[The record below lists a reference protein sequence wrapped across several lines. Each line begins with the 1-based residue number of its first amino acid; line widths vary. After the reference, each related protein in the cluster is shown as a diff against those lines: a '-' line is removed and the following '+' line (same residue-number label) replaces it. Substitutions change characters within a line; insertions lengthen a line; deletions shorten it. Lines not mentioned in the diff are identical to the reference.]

1 MKKIIFYCTKTT
13 GLVIFLVL
21 SLIFNSC
28 SKKNYISTIAAI
40 DDVKN
45 ESIKTKDADTYIPPL
60 TIIIPDDKAKTN
72 KEGELYYDNENG
84 YRYWRNSDGKYY
96 LDAKYEKGET
106 PKKKFVKKR
115 NGKSGKKMVKETEKE
130 EFVTK

>member
-1 MKKIIFYCTKTT
+1 MKKIIFCCTKKI
-13 GLVIFLVL
+13 GFFILLIL

-28 SKKNYISTIAAI
+28 SKKNYISTIAPI

-106 PKKKFVKKR
+106 PKKKISKKKNR
-115 NGKSGKKMVKETEKE
+115 KSGKKMVKETESE
-130 EFVTK
+130 EFANK